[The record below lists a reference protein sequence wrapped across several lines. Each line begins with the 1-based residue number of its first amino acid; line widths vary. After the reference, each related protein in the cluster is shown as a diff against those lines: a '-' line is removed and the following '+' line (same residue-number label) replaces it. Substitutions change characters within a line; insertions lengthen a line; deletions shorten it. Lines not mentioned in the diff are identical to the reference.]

1 MTTPQAISTPS
12 TTTSSPNQA
21 KPGGGVF
28 PQGSFRQHAADIS
41 SQIVQARQAQTK
53 LDAIKQKYSS
63 VSNLQKAD
71 KIEALKDTKLNPH
84 LLDDPYDSVANSL
97 HRWTT
102 LAAKAQSGNYTP
114 EQKAAIAGNYYD
126 KEVAPFYA
134 AMKTQGMPKDLWMK
148 EAYGAATKFNI
159 DHFYLGGMT
168 NGFLSG
174 GASAQAQLARAGV
187 FAVNALGMAVKTG
200 NDLIRAGML
209 KSPGGPGS
217 DPRMVQAWHNSL
229 LHMQTVDT
237 EKYGNKGYFDTAE
250 AVTKDIPILGA
261 VSKWLSD
268 DSNQSEFW
276 HDLTPTK
283 GFAATASSMT
293 AETVTTL
300 PLFMALGGITKS
312 LAIGAKAIPYV
323 ENLTNVLSKI
333 PGGNAVAGML
343 TAGGEGLAYGYLTR
357 PNEDKDKAWQD
368 ALSFAALHTIF
379 SLPGIAKEIGEAR
392 TGPRKTT
399 SLGDELRANHGD
411 DDDSGGGGGN
421 SPLDKYETHNKN
433 LELMVNENKR
443 PATAAERYEAHKGEV
458 ANNIAATGVLGQKSI
473 TEAAFDHIKSQES
486 DNLSRDQIRAH
497 NAELLKNDP
506 ASASPMLS
514 MASYIRGLLGDRKL
528 SELKEGSKNFKYIQD
543 RVSKLIVDAAH
554 SMDSN
559 VDTVK
564 ETISNQASKIAEGAK
579 AQKALAR
586 IEQKLQDEVQK
597 AGVKGVTP
605 EMIKERAKVE
615 YAKSQVNTAARA
627 EKSRAARPIE
637 DATKAAKKRRDVNTI
652 DAGTYRERTRFTT
665 NKKGEPAVSYG
676 FSKEYKSYLQ
686 SKVPS
691 WTPGEIRTWMADL
704 SPEDFNKDLED
715 FFYPKDLKNAG
726 VYFEHESTREG
737 INNPNFLAF
746 MYNYKDQMPKEL
758 GDEISRRI
766 QDTPKF
772 EKYFK
777 GAKDVESQIR
787 FYALQMYNHVDDFL
801 ASGRFPKEKNVFRST
816 QSDLLNPTVYQHE
829 LLMEREA
836 QEKKNIK
843 SMFRSPAQQEQA
855 LAAYETLA
863 DARRTQ
869 FALKPSMKRAEK
881 VRELSDEI
889 SNKQIEQSGGS
900 LIPWRF

>member
-1 MTTPQAISTPS
+1 MTTTNQTISIPS
-12 TTTSSPNQA
+12 TTTATPNQPTA
-21 KPGGGVF
+21 QP
-28 PQGSFRQHAADIS
+28 SFRQHAADVS
-41 SQIVQARQAQTK
+41 AQIVKARAAQTH
-53 LDAIKQKYSS
+53 LDAIKQKYAS
-63 VSNLQKAD
+63 VNNLQKDD

-84 LLDDPYDSVANSL
+84 LLDNPYDSVANSL
-97 HRWTT
+97 HRWTG
-102 LAAKAQSGNYTP
+102 LAAQVQSGKYTDG
-114 EQKAAIAGNYYD
+114 QKMAIAGNYYD

-134 AMKTQGMPKDLWMK
+134 AMKVEGMSKDLWTK
-148 EAYGAATKFNI
+148 EAYGAATKFDI
-159 DHFYLGGMT
+159 SHFYLGGMT
-168 NGFLSG
+168 RGFLAG
-174 GASAQAQLARAGV
+174 GIGAQAQLARAGS
-187 FAVNALGMAVKTG
+187 FAVNALGMAIHSG
-200 NDLIRAGML
+200 NDLLRVAHGL
-209 KSPGGPGS
+209 SAANTETP
-217 DPRMVQAWHNSL
+217 QATTAWHNSL
-229 LHMQTVDT
+229 LHMQSVDT
-237 EKYGNKGYFDTAE
+237 SKYGGKGYFDTAE

-268 DSNQSEFW
+268 DSNQSQFW
-276 HDLTPTK
+276 HDLNPTK
-283 GFAATASSMT
+283 GFTETASSMVGET
-293 AETVTTL
+293 ATTL
-300 PLFMALGGITKS
+300 PLFMALGGATKV
-312 LAIGAKAIPYV
+312 LAAGAKTIPYV

-343 TAGGEGLAYGYLTR
+343 TAGGEGLAYGKLTR

-368 ALSFAALHTIF
+368 ALSFAALHGIF
-379 SLPGIAKEIGEAR
+379 HVAGLGISSIGDMIKKNGTPE
-392 TGPRKTT
+392 
-399 SLGDELRANHGD
+399 ELA
-411 DDDSGGGGGN
+411 
-421 SPLDKYETHNKN
+421 KYEDHNEN

-458 ANNIAATGVLGQKSI
+458 ANNIAATGVLGQKAI
-473 TEAAFDHIKSQES
+473 TQAAFEHVLGEEKDGLTRSDSRAASQE
-486 DNLSRDQIRAH
+486 RAKQY
-497 NAELLKNDP
+497 AADP
-506 ASASPMLS
+506 ASASPVLS

-528 SELKEGSKNFKYIQD
+528 SDLAPDSKDFKFIQS
-543 RVSKLIVDAAH
+543 RVAKLIVDASH

-559 VDTVK
+559 VGTVK
-564 ETISNQASKIAEGAK
+564 ETITNQASKLAEGPK

-586 IEQKLQDEVQK
+586 IEQRLQAEVQK
-597 AGVKGVTP
+597 AGVKGITP

-615 YAKSQVNTAARA
+615 YAKSQVTAAGRA
-627 EKSRAARPIE
+627 EKARAARPIE

-652 DAGTYRERTRFTT
+652 DAGTYRERTRFST

-686 SKVPS
+686 GKVPN
-691 WTPGEIRTWMADL
+691 WTPGEIRNWMADL
-704 SPEDFNKDLED
+704 SPEDFNKDLQD
-715 FFYPKDLKNAG
+715 FFYPKDLKDAG

-801 ASGRFPKEKNVFRST
+801 VSGRFPKEKNVFRST

-829 LLMEREA
+829 LLVEREA

-843 SMFRSPAQQEQA
+843 SMFRSPAQREQA
-855 LAAYETLA
+855 TAAYETLA

-869 FALKPSMKRAEK
+869 FAMKPTVKRAENI
-881 VRELSDEI
+881 RGLSDEI
-889 SNKQIEQSGGS
+889 SDTQVKQSAGA